1 MQTKSPLEFIEH
13 FDSLIISSLTDKNKP
28 YSSYAPFVTEGN
40 RYYVCINS
48 LQTDAKNLLNSKDA
62 SIMFIEDECEAKNS
76 FERKRVTFDIEVLH
90 ISREDDKFIEIMTLF
105 KEKFGEKASI
115 YKQLNDFQLFEFRP
129 ISGKA
134 IFGHDEALD
143 YKDGR
148 FI

>member
-1 MQTKSPLEFIEH
+1 MPNKTPIEFIEH
-13 FDSLIISSLTDKNKP
+13 FDSLMISSLNSNNKP
-28 YSSYAPFVTEGN
+28 HCSYAPFVTEEN
-40 RYYVCINS
+40 RYYICIN
-48 LQTDAKNLLNSKDA
+48 LIAKHTKNLLNSKDA

-76 FERKRVTFDIEVLH
+76 FARKRVTFDIEVLH

-105 KEKFGEKASI
+105 KDKFGEKASI

-134 IFGHDEALD
+134 IFGLDETYD

>member
-1 MQTKSPLEFIEH
+1 
-13 FDSLIISSLTDKNKP
+13 
-28 YSSYAPFVTEGN
+28 
-40 RYYVCINS
+40 
-48 LQTDAKNLLNSKDA
+48 
-62 SIMFIEDECEAKNS
+62 MFIEDECEAKNS